1 MNWRLSA
8 HTQLRFI
15 ALIFD
20 CESFLFS
27 PSTHNIFVHTSSPHR
42 RCHVGW
48 LKMWFHWRYRRHS
61 TEKAET
67 TQTSDITHH
76 ICTHVSKSRGERMLI
91 DISRVSIGFSFFLSV
106 CSKLFVTSSESWSTR
121 NNFSAISDIFHFKAN
136 FSSYKSFID
145 FAEFVLVL
153 FLLFRNHLR
162 SSAAIGIGEI
172 LNSAL
177 ELISETQRAAHSI
190 SSYKC

>member
-20 CESFLFS
+20 CESFSLFS
-27 PSTHNIFVHTSSPHR
+27 PSTHTLFVCTHHLPIVDVMS
-42 RCHVGW
+42 GW

-61 TEKAET
+61 IEKAET

-76 ICTHVSKSRGERMLI
+76 IHMWVGSRGERMLI
-91 DISRVSIGFSFFLSV
+91 DISRVSIGFSFLCVGWFEVIRDVIGEL
-106 CSKLFVTSSESWSTR
+106 KYKKQFQR
-121 NNFSAISDIFHFKAN
+121 DKRYFHFKAN
-136 FSSYKSFID
+136 SSLTNRLST
-145 FAEFVLVL
+145 LPSL
-153 FLLFRNHLR
+153 FTCVVLLFRNHLR

-177 ELISETQRAAHSI
+177 EFISETQQ
-190 SSYKC
+190 SSAFNFKL